1 LLLLPIDAVRYV
13 LLVPTLGVGV
23 VIIVTGVLVR
33 KERTQMARA
42 ALPTFIVDLPI
53 CILEICARHQ

>member
-1 LLLLPIDAVRYV
+1 MRHV
-13 LLVPTLGVGV
+13 LLVPNLGVGV

-33 KERTQMARA
+33 KERTQMACA

-53 CILEICARHQ
+53 CILDNLWLAV

>member
-1 LLLLPIDAVRYV
+1 MLPIDAVRHV

-33 KERTQMARA
+33 KERTQMASA

-53 CILEICARHQ
+53 CILDNLCL

>member
-1 LLLLPIDAVRYV
+1 MLPIDAVRHV
-13 LLVPTLGVGV
+13 LLVPTLGVG

-42 ALPTFIVDLPI
+42 ALSTFIVDLPI
-53 CILEICARHQ
+53 CILDNLWC